1 MHKFNVICLPGV
13 TVILKFASFPDGT
26 KGQGY
31 TVNFAVSL
39 CGPVNKFGNTVTL
52 QIAQGLSMSP
62 RLQNRESFCNSRSN
76 RGLTSA
82 LCMWCGCTT
91 FVVTTNLVIYHHRA
105 TYLGGC
111 NASYHIRTSHGR
123 LR

>member
-1 MHKFNVICLPGV
+1 MHKFNVRLPGV
-13 TVILKFASFPDGT
+13 TVMLKFAGFPDGI

-31 TVNFAVSL
+31 TVTFVVSL

-52 QIAQGLSMSP
+52 QISQGLSILP

-82 LCMWCGCTT
+82 LDMLCGCSLIT
-91 FVVTTNLVIYHHRA
+91 FLTRRIGKVVQV
-105 TYLGGC
+105 
-111 NASYHIRTSHGR
+111 
-123 LR
+123 

>member
-31 TVNFAVSL
+31 TVTFVVSL

-52 QIAQGLSMSP
+52 QISQGLSILP

-82 LCMWCGCTT
+82 LDMLCGCSLIT
-91 FVVTTNLVIYHHRA
+91 FLTRRIGKVVQV
-105 TYLGGC
+105 
-111 NASYHIRTSHGR
+111 
-123 LR
+123 